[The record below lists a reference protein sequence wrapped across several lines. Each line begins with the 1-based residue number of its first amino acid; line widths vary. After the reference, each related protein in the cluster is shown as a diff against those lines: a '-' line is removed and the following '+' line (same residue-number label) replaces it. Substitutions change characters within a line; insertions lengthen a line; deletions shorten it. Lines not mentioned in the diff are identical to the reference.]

1 MYGTSI
7 CVARLGCAPTC
18 PSEPAVTANL
28 LIVGTGLIGTS
39 IGLALRGQADVVL
52 ADRDEAAVSAAVDRG
67 AGRLWNGNEPVAHAL
82 LAVPPREVAREFQ
95 RLHPLGRART
105 YSHVASTQGA
115 VQREVE
121 AAVGDLRQ
129 FCGSH
134 PMAGRESAGPQ
145 AAAADLFEGRPW
157 ALCPSPE
164 TLPQTVAAT
173 RLIAKL
179 CGAEPLVLTPEE
191 HDSAVA
197 LVSHLP
203 QVTASA
209 LAATLLARA
218 EQDAAPIRLAGP
230 GLQDTTRVAAS
241 APDLWVDVL
250 SSNAAAVAPL
260 VRALAQELAA
270 AADRLDELAGLVGPP
285 TMHSAQ
291 ALEDLLRRGNE
302 GRRLVPVK
310 AGKHDRD
317 FVVVQVGVPDRP
329 GQLAGVLVSAADAGV
344 NVEDVR
350 VEHLVGRPRGVIELL
365 VHATALARARAALS
379 AAGWDV
385 LG

>member
-1 MYGTSI
+1 M
-7 CVARLGCAPTC
+7 
-18 PSEPAVTANL
+18 TANL

-52 ADRDEAAVSAAVDRG
+52 ADSDDAAVSAAVARG

-82 LAVPPREVAREFQ
+82 LAVPPREVAREFA

-115 VQREVE
+115 VQQAVE
-121 AAVGDLRQ
+121 TSVGDLRQ

-134 PMAGRESAGPQ
+134 PMAGRELAGPQ

-157 ALCPSPE
+157 ALCPSPQ

-191 HDSAVA
+191 HDESVA

-209 LAATLLARA
+209 LAATLLGRA
-218 EQDAAPIRLAGP
+218 QQDAAPVRLAGP

-241 APDLWVDVL
+241 DPDLWVDVL

-270 AADRLDELAGLVGPP
+270 AADRLDELAAGPADSSSAR
-285 TMHSAQ
+285 SAQ
-291 ALEDLLRRGNE
+291 ALSDLLRRGNE

-317 FVVVQVGVPDRP
+317 FVLVQVGVPDRP

>member
-1 MYGTSI
+1 M
-7 CVARLGCAPTC
+7 
-18 PSEPAVTANL
+18 TANL

-52 ADRDEAAVSAAVDRG
+52 ADSDDAAVSAAVARG

-82 LAVPPREVAREFQ
+82 LAVPPREVAREFS

-105 YSHVASTQGA
+105 YSHVASTQAA
-115 VQREVE
+115 VQHEVE
-121 AAVGDLRQ
+121 TSVGDLRQ

-157 ALCPSPE
+157 ALCPSPQ

-191 HDSAVA
+191 HDEAVA

-209 LAATLLARA
+209 LAATLLGRA
-218 EQDAAPIRLAGP
+218 QQDAAPVRLAGP

-241 APDLWVDVL
+241 DPDLWVDVL

-270 AADRLDELAGLVGPP
+270 AAERLDELAAGPANWSP
-285 TMHSAQ
+285 AGSAQ
-291 ALEDLLRRGNE
+291 ALSAMALSDLLRRGNE

-365 VHATALARARAALS
+365 VHATALARARAALT